1 MSRKK
6 TPRETLESLEE
17 ETVEE
22 QRRQKC
28 DNASFAD
35 ESLGGAF
42 GKPQDRGR
50 FGDLSRGG
58 RPRGKDRGWAA
69 EPEQKRQTSG
79 HTPKMWKWFE
89 AAAAAPKTL
98 PVSRNISE
106 GKPLGKRARNQKI
119 KKFNPAAKG
128 RLGGG
133 FASYVRIKGRMVYC
147 DFSDRYDGYDRKI
160 HNSRIGSLRDESYS
174 GNKFGDDS
182 SHGNNDWKE
191 HSLPAMDDN
200 HREDSSFPGSFRQ
213 AAPDG
218 NVWRRT
224 GRRGRQSYPHPV
236 DRDGDRPRQ
245 RPDWHDLEPLFKRVL
260 EVIDSV
266 LRKDERYA
274 FVQRYLVG
282 ATYDEIAQTSR
293 PKLSGRAQAYK
304 LVERAR
310 KKLEARIG
318 KRIPNPFC

>member
-6 TPRETLESLEE
+6 TLRETLESLEE
-17 ETVEE
+17 EKVEE
-22 QRRQKC
+22 QRRQKY

-35 ESLGGAF
+35 ETLGGAF

-69 EPEQKRQTSG
+69 EPEQKRLTSG
-79 HTPKMWKWFE
+79 YS
-89 AAAAAPKTL
+89 PKTL
-98 PVSRNISE
+98 PVSRNIRE

-174 GNKFGDDS
+174 GNKFGDNS
-182 SHGNNDWKE
+182 GHRNNDWKE

-224 GRRGRQSYPHPV
+224 GRRGRQSYPH
-236 DRDGDRPRQ
+236 R
-245 RPDWHDLEPLFKRVL
+245 
-260 EVIDSV
+260 
-266 LRKDERYA
+266 
-274 FVQRYLVG
+274 
-282 ATYDEIAQTSR
+282 
-293 PKLSGRAQAYK
+293 
-304 LVERAR
+304 
-310 KKLEARIG
+310 
-318 KRIPNPFC
+318 

>member
-1 MSRKK
+1 
-6 TPRETLESLEE
+6 
-17 ETVEE
+17 
-22 QRRQKC
+22 
-28 DNASFAD
+28 
-35 ESLGGAF
+35 
-42 GKPQDRGR
+42 
-50 FGDLSRGG
+50 
-58 RPRGKDRGWAA
+58 
-69 EPEQKRQTSG
+69 
-79 HTPKMWKWFE
+79 MWKWFE

-245 RPDWHDLEPLFKRVL
+245 RPDWHDLEPLFKPVL

>member
-6 TPRETLESLEE
+6 TLRETLESLEE
-17 ETVEE
+17 EKVEE
-22 QRRQKC
+22 QRRQKY

-35 ESLGGAF
+35 ETLGGAF

-79 HTPKMWKWFE
+79 
-89 AAAAAPKTL
+89 L
-98 PVSRNISE
+98 PVSRNIRE

-119 KKFNPAAKG
+119 KKYDPAKN
-128 RLGGG
+128 RYGG

-174 GNKFGDDS
+174 GNKFGDNS
-182 SHGNNDWKE
+182 GHRNNDWKE

-224 GRRGRQSYPHPV
+224 GRRGRQSYPH
-236 DRDGDRPRQ
+236 R
-245 RPDWHDLEPLFKRVL
+245 
-260 EVIDSV
+260 
-266 LRKDERYA
+266 
-274 FVQRYLVG
+274 
-282 ATYDEIAQTSR
+282 
-293 PKLSGRAQAYK
+293 
-304 LVERAR
+304 
-310 KKLEARIG
+310 
-318 KRIPNPFC
+318 